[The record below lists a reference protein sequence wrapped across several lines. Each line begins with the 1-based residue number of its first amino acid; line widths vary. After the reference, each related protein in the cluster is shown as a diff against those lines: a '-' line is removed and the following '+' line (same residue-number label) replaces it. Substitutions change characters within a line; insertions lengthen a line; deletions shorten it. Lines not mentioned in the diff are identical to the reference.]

1 METSKRGWKR
11 KAGWSF
17 FLEQVTVLNLVTSFT
32 RKYSL
37 PIRPILVTLRE
48 LIFAGINFHDFRE
61 FLAILG
67 KLVPVKII
75 DDCAIREI
83 CEN

>member
-11 KAGWSF
+11 KTGWSF

-32 RKYSL
+32 RKYLL
-37 PIRPILVTLRE
+37 PIRAILVTLRE

-61 FLAILG
+61 FLAISG

-75 DDCAIREI
+75 DDCATHEIRE
-83 CEN
+83 N